1 MAVLGRAVTTGELGA
16 YQIQAAIAAAH
27 AEAAQPEDTD
37 WVAIAAMYEQ
47 LARVSPNPVVEL
59 NRAVAVA
66 MADGP
71 AVGLAMIERIA
82 ASGEL
87 DAYPWLHSARADLL
101 RRLGRFHEAAQA
113 YARARE
119 LITNPV
125 DRAFL
130 ERRLAEV
137 SEP

>member
-1 MAVLGRAVTTGELGA
+1 MATATARFSSTTGPRA
-16 YQIQAAIAAAH
+16 RRASSSYSAAIWI
-27 AEAAQPEDTD
+27 Q
-37 WVAIAAMYEQ
+37 IAALYEE
-47 LARVSPNPVVEL
+47 LALLALGPVVEL

-71 AVGLAMIERIA
+71 SVGLAIVEQIA
-82 ASGEL
+82 ASGALET
-87 DAYPWLHSARADLL
+87 YPWLHSARADLL
-101 RRLGRFHEAAQA
+101 RRVGRFEEAAQA

-130 ERRLAEV
+130 DRRLAEV
-137 SEP
+137 SGAR